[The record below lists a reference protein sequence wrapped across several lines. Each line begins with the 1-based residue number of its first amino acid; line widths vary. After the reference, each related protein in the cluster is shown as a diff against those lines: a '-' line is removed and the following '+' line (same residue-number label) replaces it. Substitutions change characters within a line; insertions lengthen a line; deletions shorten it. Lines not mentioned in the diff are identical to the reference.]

1 MQPVLGEIIPV
12 KRCTEKFRKFHKKP
26 CELTGDPVNHR
37 RIVFPAGDVVMSL
50 GRPLQR
56 QQQSEPWNS
65 VSVFLKD
72 QPDPAESNPELES
85 MLQNNAMEYRAHM
98 QNVNDSFAE
107 WQIAKKSVAE
117 EVQDEDVNKSWR

>member
-1 MQPVLGEIIPV
+1 
-12 KRCTEKFRKFHKKP
+12 
-26 CELTGDPVNHR
+26 
-37 RIVFPAGDVVMSL
+37 MSL